1 MHSPKKMTT
10 ALALLGGLA
19 MLPAYLRAV
28 TVAGPS
34 DAPTLL
40 LGDQLLINLA
50 AYRVDLPYTGIRLW
64 ERGGP
69 QRGEMVMFHVPNRS
83 LRGLKRVIGVPGDTV
98 ELREN
103 VVVVN
108 GEALAQE
115 PLDRAAFAAWVP
127 DKHKIGSRVARESR
141 SYTIT
146 YTPGASDLRTR
157 PAVTVPGGQYFLLG
171 DHRDDSNDSRVFGVV
186 DRRHVQGRVAM
197 HLHSNRPAAM
207 LPSW

>member
-1 MHSPKKMTT
+1 MKSSKKLTT

-19 MLPAYLRAV
+19 ILPTYLRAV

-50 AYRVDLPYTGIRLW
+50 AYRVDLPYTGIQLW
-64 ERGGP
+64 ERSGP
-69 QRGEMVMFHVPNRS
+69 RRGEMVMFHVPNRG
-83 LRGLKRVIGVPGDTV
+83 LRGLKRVIGLPGDTV

-115 PLDRAAFAAWVP
+115 TLDRAAFAAWVP
-127 DKHKIGSRVARESR
+127 DKHKIGSLVTREAGR
-141 SYTIT
+141 YTIT
-146 YTPGASDLRTR
+146 YSPGASDLRTM
-157 PAVTVPGGQYFLLG
+157 PAVSVAAGQYFLLG
-171 DHRDDSNDSRVFGVV
+171 DHRDDSNDSRVFGAV
-186 DRRHVQGRVAM
+186 DRHHIQGRVVR
-197 HLHSNRPAAM
+197 HLRSSRPKAM

>member
-1 MHSPKKMTT
+1 MKSPKKLTT

-40 LGDQLLINLA
+40 LGDRLLINLA
-50 AYRVDLPYTGIRLW
+50 AYRVDLPYTGIALW
-64 ERGGP
+64 ERSGP
-69 QRGEMVMFHVPNRS
+69 QRGEMVMFHVPNRG

-108 GEALAQE
+108 GEALTQE
-115 PLDRAAFAAWVP
+115 TLDRAAFDAWVP
-127 DKHKIGSRVARESR
+127 DKHKLGSQVIREAGR
-141 SYTIT
+141 YTIT
-146 YTPGASDLRTR
+146 YTPDASDLRSM
-157 PAVTVPGGQYFLLG
+157 PAVTIATGQYFLLG
-171 DHRDDSNDSRVFGVV
+171 DHRDDSNDSRVFGAV
-186 DRRHVQGRVAM
+186 DRRHIQGRVVR
-197 HLHSNRPAAM
+197 HLRSSRPKAM